1 MIHPPKVDL
10 GISKVTLSGDILG
23 RLIISAMLV
32 SAYYW
37 LFLYLYLK
45 CAIIYEIRMLP
56 NAVALK

>member
-1 MIHPPKVDL
+1 MIDPPKVDF

-23 RLIISAMLV
+23 RSIISAMLV

-45 CAIIYEIRMLP
+45 YAIIYKIRMLP
-56 NAVALK
+56 NAVA